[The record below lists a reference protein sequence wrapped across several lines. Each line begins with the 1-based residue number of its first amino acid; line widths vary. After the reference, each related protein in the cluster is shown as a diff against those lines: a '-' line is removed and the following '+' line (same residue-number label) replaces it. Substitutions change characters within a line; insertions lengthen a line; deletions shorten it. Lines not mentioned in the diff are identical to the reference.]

1 MKSIKKGGDLMD
13 FYGRLIFINYKDN
26 RAMWEDRNGKTHL
39 LSLPELAEFLALR
52 SQILQANKLAKALA

>member
-1 MKSIKKGGDLMD
+1 MD
-13 FYGRLIFINYKDN
+13 FYGKLLFVNYKDGK
-26 RAMWEDRNGKTHL
+26 AVWEDRSGKSHD